1 MIFNKIKNYRFPI
14 WITVF
19 LFLLGS
25 IPVFIY
31 AELYS
36 LAKIFGILLV
46 CSILLAMKFWFAVAR
61 NRNDV
66 VPRVVLNRND
76 LFDLDRDFKSFSS
89 FNEESKRIIIHRIGL
104 LLAKVKFVDDNLSL
118 LDRRMSIQ
126 LAFVYV
132 CENASVD
139 FEVSRD
145 WIFLLS
151 DSANTKESFEFVI
164 SKENLSKK
172 FIQIDQPII

>member
-31 AELYS
+31 TEFYS

-46 CSILLAMKFWFAVAR
+46 CSILLAMKYWFAVAR
-61 NRNDV
+61 NRNDA

-76 LFDLDRDFKSFSS
+76 LFDLDRDFKSFAS
-89 FNEESKRIIIHRIGL
+89 FNEESKRILINRIGL

-118 LDRRMSIQ
+118 LDRRVSIQ

-132 CENASVD
+132 CENAPLD

-151 DSANTKESFEFVI
+151 DSATTKESFEFVI
-164 SKENLSKK
+164 SKEKLSKK
-172 FIQIDQPII
+172 FNHIDEPII